1 MISHE
6 TSAPPERTFFCPWRA
21 RPPARPRVEV
31 FPKVCSLHTKTGKE
45 SATID
50 YIIRIFHEE
59 GIPMAVRDQID
70 RIIASRKERGEALRQ
85 RKAEMQE
92 IKRLLKEST
101 RLSTFATL

>member
-1 MISHE
+1 
-6 TSAPPERTFFCPWRA
+6 
-21 RPPARPRVEV
+21 
-31 FPKVCSLHTKTGKE
+31 
-45 SATID
+45 
-50 YIIRIFHEE
+50 
-59 GIPMAVRDQID
+59 MAVRDQID